1 MQTFSEQMSSAGR
14 AQVQAQFDLF
24 GSLAAA
30 AIDNAGKLALLQLH
44 AVRETLDRSGA
55 MWFEMMSAGSPR
67 LMQAPAPAPAS
78 AASDEMQAS
87 RQSSQAPAQSVATA
101 IGEPDAPRTPIAR
114 AAAQV
119 APAAAPMHPVAPQL
133 PVEGKVELPRIRPL
147 EAEPPPPSL
156 MARPRRKPAPR
167 K

>member
-14 AQVQAQFDLF
+14 AQVQAQLDLF
-24 GSLAAA
+24 GNLAVA

-44 AVRETLDRSGA
+44 AARETLDRSGA
-55 MWFEMMSAGSPR
+55 MWFQLLSTGSPR
-67 LMQAPAPAPAS
+67 LLQAPAPSP
-78 AASDEMQAS
+78 
-87 RQSSQAPAQSVATA
+87 QAPAGFVPPA
-101 IGEPDAPRTPIAR
+101 IDAPDATRTPIAQ

-133 PVEGKVELPRIRPL
+133 PAEGNVELPRIRPL
-147 EAEPPPPSL
+147 EAEPPPASL
-156 MARPRRKPAPR
+156 SARTPRKPAPR